1 MFITFKA
8 KIYVIEC
15 ILSLR
20 DKNGIIVNANN
31 YCQSLNW
38 QGQFCKCWKVLIVRD
53 YWKSI

>member
-31 YCQSLNW
+31 YCQSLN
-38 QGQFCKCWKVLIVRD
+38 
-53 YWKSI
+53 